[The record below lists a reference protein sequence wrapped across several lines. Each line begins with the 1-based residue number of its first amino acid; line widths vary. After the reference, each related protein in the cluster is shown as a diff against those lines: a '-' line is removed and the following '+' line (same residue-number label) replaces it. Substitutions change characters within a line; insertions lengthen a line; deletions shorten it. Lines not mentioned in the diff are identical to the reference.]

1 MQEKIGPSVA
11 EEAQITQFIVFHV
24 GDEEFGVPIGSV
36 QEIVRTGP
44 ITPIPD
50 SPEFVEGL
58 VNVRGEIVATINMRA
73 RFFLPSE
80 KVEAKHIVI
89 TKQQESLFGLLVDE
103 VTEVLRIPETE
114 VKPPHKLIT
123 TIHEEYVSG
132 VITLE
137 NRLIIV
143 LDLERVLSSDE
154 LSRLSEVT
162 RRHREVEERESLKKT
177 KERESKEQTR
187 ERPEESVTKAHEK
200 PVTKEGTTKG
210 KSLPAGRQGRRREEK
225 GGT

>member
-1 MQEKIGPSVA
+1 MAGEKIGPSVA
-11 EEAQITQFIVFHV
+11 EEARITQFIVFRV
-24 GDEEFGVPIGSV
+24 GDEEFGVPIHTV

-114 VKPPHKLIT
+114 IKPPHKLIT

-143 LDLERVLSSDE
+143 LDLARVLSSDE

-162 RRHREVEERESLKKT
+162 RRHREMEEET
-177 KERESKEQTR
+177 KEQTR
-187 ERPEESVTKAHEK
+187 EPAPAGIRGGPGRPEESVTQAHEK
-200 PVTKEGTTKG
+200 PVTKEGA
-210 KSLPAGRQGRRREEK
+210 PRRPKRMRRK
-225 GGT
+225 

>member
-1 MQEKIGPSVA
+1 MQEKIGPAVQ
-11 EEAQITQFIVFHV
+11 EEARIIQFIVFHV
-24 GDEEFGVPIGSV
+24 GDEEFGVPIESV
-36 QEIVRTGP
+36 QEIVWRGP

-80 KVEAKHIVI
+80 EEKVEEKHIVI

-143 LDLERVLSSDE
+143 LDLARVLSSDE

-162 RRHREVEERESLKKT
+162 RRHREVEEA
-177 KERESKEQTR
+177 SKEQTR
-187 ERPEESVTKAHEK
+187 ERPEESVPKAHEK
-200 PVTKEGTTKG
+200 PVAKEGTPKRPKKQKG
-210 KSLPAGRQGRRREEK
+210 PS
-225 GGT
+225 